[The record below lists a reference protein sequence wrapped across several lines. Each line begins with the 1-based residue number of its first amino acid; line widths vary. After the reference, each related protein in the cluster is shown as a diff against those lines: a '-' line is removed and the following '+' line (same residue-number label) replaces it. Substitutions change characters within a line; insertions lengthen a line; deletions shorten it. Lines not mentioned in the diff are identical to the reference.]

1 MAGHN
6 KWSKIKHQKA
16 VNDVRTSK
24 IFSKLNKEI
33 STAVKLG
40 GSDPEHNPR
49 LKVAI
54 QNAKGQNMPKNNIER
69 AIKKAAGEDSTAY
82 KEVTYEGYGPHGVAI
97 FVEAGTDNINK
108 IVANIR
114 YYFNKYNGNLS
125 KSGSL
130 DFIFDQKG
138 VFTLAAPEEYSKEDL
153 ELELIDAGAEE
164 IEQDEDDGEIV
175 ITTAKDDFGTMQ
187 DKLEELGIAPKNA
200 ALKRVPKITKSLS
213 PEEFQDVNKLLEK
226 LEEDEDVQ
234 NVYHN
239 VEYTQEIA
247 EQLG

>member
-40 GSDPEHNPR
+40 GSDPENNPR

-69 AIKKAAGEDSTAY
+69 AIKKAAGEDNTTY
-82 KEVTYEGYGPHGVAI
+82 KEVNYEGYGPHGVAI
-97 FVEAGTDNINK
+97 FIEAGTDNINK
-108 IVANIR
+108 IVSNIR
-114 YYFNKYNGNLS
+114 YYFNKYNGNMS

-138 VFTLAAPEEYSKEDL
+138 VFTLDKPEEYTKEDL

-164 IEQDEDDGEIV
+164 LEEDEDGEIT
-175 ITTAKDDFGTMQ
+175 ITTAKDDFGNLQ
-187 DKLEELGIAPKNA
+187 EKLEEMGIEPKNSK
-200 ALKRVPKITKSLS
+200 LKRIPKITKQLTA
-213 PEEFQDVNKLLEK
+213 EQFQDVNKLLET

-239 VEYTQEIA
+239 VEFSEELA
-247 EQLG
+247 EQLS

>member
-24 IFSKLNKEI
+24 IFSKLIKEI
-33 STAVKLG
+33 NTAVKLG
-40 GSDPEHNPR
+40 GSDPENNPR

-54 QNAKGQNMPKNNIER
+54 QNAKGQNMPKTNIEK
-69 AIKKAAGEDSTAY
+69 AIKKAAGEDNTTY
-82 KEVTYEGYGPHGVAI
+82 KEVNYEGYGPHGVAI

-108 IVANIR
+108 IVSNIR
-114 YYFNKYNGNLS
+114 FYFSKHNGNLS

-138 VFTLAAPEEYSKEDL
+138 VFTLEKPEAYSKEDL

-164 IEQDEDDGEIV
+164 IEEDEEDGEII
-175 ITTAKDDFGTMQ
+175 ITTAKDDFGNMQ
-187 DKLEELGIAPKNA
+187 EKLEEMGIKPKNSR
-200 ALKRVPKITKSLS
+200 LKRIPKITKQLT
-213 PEEFQDVNKLLEK
+213 PEQFQDVNKLLEK

-239 VEYTQEIA
+239 VEFTEELA
-247 EQLG
+247 EYV

>member
-40 GSDPEHNPR
+40 GSDPDSNPR

-69 AIKKAAGEDSTAY
+69 AIKKAAGEDSTSY

-108 IVANIR
+108 IVSNIR
-114 YYFNKYNGNLS
+114 YYFSKHNGNLS

-130 DFIFDQKG
+130 EFIFDQKG
-138 VFTLAAPEEYSKEDL
+138 VFTLNPPEDYSKEDL

-164 IEQDEDDGEIV
+164 IEQEEDGEIV
-175 ITTAKDDFGTMQ
+175 ITTAKDDFGAMQ
-187 DKLEELGIAPKNA
+187 SKLESLGIEAKNA
-200 ALKRVPKITKSLS
+200 SLKRVPKITKSLTA
-213 PEEFQDVNKLLEK
+213 EEFHDVNKLLEK
-226 LEEDEDVQ
+226 LEDDEDVQ

-239 VEYTQEIA
+239 VELTEEIA
-247 EQLG
+247 EQFN

>member
-1 MAGHN
+1 MSGHN

-40 GSDPEHNPR
+40 GSDPESNPR

-54 QNAKGQNMPKNNIER
+54 QNAKGQNMPKNNIDR
-69 AIKKAAGEDSTAY
+69 AIKKAAGEDSTSY

-97 FVEAGTDNINK
+97 FVEAATDNINK
-108 IVANIR
+108 IVSNIR
-114 YYFNKYNGNLS
+114 HYFNKHNGNLS

-138 VFTLAAPEEYSKEDL
+138 VFTLAPPENYSKEDL

-164 IEQDEDDGEIV
+164 LEQEEDGEIV
-175 ITTAKDDFGTMQ
+175 ITTAKDDFGAMQ
-187 DKLEELGIAPKNA
+187 DKLDSLGIEPKNA
-200 ALKRVPKITKSLS
+200 SLKRIPKITKSLS
-213 PEEFQDVNKLLEK
+213 LEEFQDVNKLLEK
-226 LEEDEDVQ
+226 LEDDEDVQ

-239 VEYTQEIA
+239 VEYSKEIA
-247 EQLG
+247 DQLS

>member
-1 MAGHN
+1 MSGHN

-24 IFSKLNKEI
+24 IFSKLIKEI
-33 STAVKLG
+33 NTAVKLG

-69 AIKKAAGEDSTAY
+69 AIKKAAGEDNTSY

-108 IVANIR
+108 IVSNIR
-114 YYFNKYNGNLS
+114 FYFNKHNGNLS

-138 VFTLAAPEEYSKEDL
+138 VFILDSPEDYSKEDL

-164 IEQDEDDGEIV
+164 IEEDDEEGEFT
-175 ITTAKDDFGTMQ
+175 ITTAKDDFGNVQ
-187 DKLEELGIAPKNA
+187 QKLEEMEINPKNSK
-200 ALKRVPKITKSLS
+200 LKRIPKITKKLT
-213 PEEFQDVNKLLEK
+213 PEQFQDVNKLLEK
-226 LEEDEDVQ
+226 LEDDEDVE

-239 VEYTQEIA
+239 VEFTEELA
-247 EQLG
+247 EYI

>member
-24 IFSKLNKEI
+24 IFSKLIKEI
-33 STAVKLG
+33 NTAVKLG

-69 AIKKAAGEDSTAY
+69 AIKKAAGEDNTSY

-108 IVANIR
+108 IVSNIR
-114 YYFNKYNGNLS
+114 FYFNKHNGNLS

-138 VFTLAAPEEYSKEDL
+138 VFIIDKPEEYSKEDL
-153 ELELIDAGAEE
+153 ELALIDAGAEE
-164 IEQDEDDGEIV
+164 IEEDNEEGEFT
-175 ITTAKDDFGTMQ
+175 ITTAKDDFGNMQ
-187 DKLEELGIAPKNA
+187 EKLEEMSINPKNSK
-200 ALKRVPKITKSLS
+200 LKRIPKITKHLT
-213 PEEFQDVNKLLEK
+213 PDQFQDVNKLLEK
-226 LEEDEDVQ
+226 LEDDEDVQ

-239 VEYTQEIA
+239 VEFTEELAAYV
-247 EQLG
+247 

>member
-24 IFSKLNKEI
+24 IFSKLIKEI
-33 STAVKLG
+33 NTAVKLG

-69 AIKKAAGEDSTAY
+69 AIKKAAGEDNTSY

-97 FVEAGTDNINK
+97 FVEAATDNINK
-108 IVANIR
+108 IVSNIR
-114 YYFNKYNGNLS
+114 FYFSKHNGNMS

-138 VFTLAAPEEYSKEDL
+138 VFTLQKPEEYSTEDL
-153 ELELIDAGAEE
+153 ELALIDAGAEE
-164 IEQDEDDGEIV
+164 IEEDEEDGEV
-175 ITTAKDDFGTMQ
+175 TITTAKDDFGNMQ
-187 DKLEELGIAPKNA
+187 DKLEEMGINPKHSK
-200 ALKRVPKITKSLS
+200 LKRIPKITKQLTADQ
-213 PEEFQDVNKLLEK
+213 FHDVNKLLEK
-226 LEEDEDVQ
+226 LEDDEDVE

-239 VEYTQEIA
+239 VEYSEELA
-247 EQLG
+247 EYI